1 MCKKKH
7 GRKRGMTSELV
18 LIYSDEYDSLSSSSS
33 PQPLLPPFKTSK
45 CVPLLMEDSPI
56 KCEDSSD
63 KTTRMTLLIYL
74 HNVHCK

>member
-1 MCKKKH
+1 MQKDKC
-7 GRKRGMTSELV
+7 GRGMISELI
-18 LIYSDEYDSLSSSSS
+18 LISSDEYDSLSPSSS
-33 PQPLLPPFKTSK
+33 PQPLPPPFKTSK
-45 CVPLLMEDSPI
+45 CVPFLMEDSPT